1 MGRAWNAPPTA
12 ILALAII
19 EYNNF
24 LLQNQ
29 INHECSD
36 GPDAPIRYIRKI
48 RVDGVV
54 DFGDDV
60 FDRFHGFIC
69 F

>member
-29 INHECSD
+29 INHKCSD

-48 RVDGVV
+48 GVNSVV

>member
-29 INHECSD
+29 INYECSNS
-36 GPDAPIRYIRKI
+36 PDAPIRYIRKI
-48 RVDGVV
+48 CVDGVV

-60 FDRFHGFIC
+60 FDRFHGF
-69 F
+69 